1 LYGCHG
7 ELRSPPCSKED
18 GCEVVGGACLLSVV
32 GAELAATAA
41 AAAAAATAA
50 ANGFAAP
57 CPPSYHGEGG

>member
-1 LYGCHG
+1 MDD
-7 ELRSPPCSKED
+7 R
-18 GCEVVGGACLLSVV
+18 CEVVGGACLLSAD

-57 CPPSYHGEGG
+57 CPPSYLENVMYVHPFKTC